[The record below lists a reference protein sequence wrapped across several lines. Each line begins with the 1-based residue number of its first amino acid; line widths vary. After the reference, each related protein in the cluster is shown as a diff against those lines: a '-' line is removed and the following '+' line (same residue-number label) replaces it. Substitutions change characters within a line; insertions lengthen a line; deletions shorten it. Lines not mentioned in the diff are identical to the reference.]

1 MVRARG
7 RPCRCHGSALTH
19 NRRVPSVPYLA
30 DAALY
35 ARGRLTPELIN
46 DVRSAITESGFW
58 EINEE
63 WRISTYM
70 FDRIEIVEDRDRRWF
85 KVTVRC
91 DTEMTCHA
99 PTLERA
105 LEYMAV
111 FERLVM
117 DLFWTLG
124 WPSWATADQPR
135 PGPTDTLA

>member
-1 MVRARG
+1 
-7 RPCRCHGSALTH
+7 
-19 NRRVPSVPYLA
+19 VPSVPYLA
-30 DAALY
+30 DSAALY
-35 ARGRLTPELIN
+35 ARERLTPELVN
-46 DVRSAITESGFW
+46 EVRSTITESGFW

-70 FDRIEIVEDRDRRWF
+70 FERIEIVENRGRRWF
-85 KVTVRC
+85 KVTVGSAN
-91 DTEMTCHA
+91 EMTCHA

-105 LEYMAV
+105 LEHMAV

-124 WPSWATADQPR
+124 WPSWATVEQAR